1 MGFYFACVAL
11 VQRAVKNNWIGAMER
26 CDSALYHLRLPWHE
40 TGPVTT
46 EQLALL
52 CRFISHNLNP
62 GTGSGACGSLLRV
75 QKLNKRLREMNFE
88 TRIDDYEMEGDITD
102 R

>member
-1 MGFYFACVAL
+1 
-11 VQRAVKNNWIGAMER
+11 MER
-26 CDSALYHLRLPWHE
+26 CDSALYHVRLPRYE

-52 CRFISHNLNP
+52 RRFVSHHP
-62 GTGSGACGSLLRV
+62 GTGSGACGSLLRA
-75 QKLNKRLREMNFE
+75 QKLNKRLREINFE
-88 TRIDDYEMEGDITD
+88 TWIDDGEMEGDITD